1 MALDVNVSRLE
12 TSREHALVAQART
25 DAGAFGRLYDEYL
38 PRIYGFIARRTEDRA
53 AAEEL
58 TAAAF
63 RRALGAV
70 RNDDLSGTAF
80 GGFLYRVAASAV
92 VDQVRRA
99 RRPVPAGVRAS
110 DLDQGD
116 DRRVAEAIGS
126 EAASRAF
133 AAAVDRD
140 VLRRALQAIPE
151 GSRRVLM
158 LRYFD
163 GLEVD
168 EACAAL
174 NSARPAL
181 AVRLHRALR
190 ILRGALEQESVDA
203 TTDTRVHIGEPTDG
217 HDIPIAADLRRLDA
231 ELAES
236 GARARQMLHGRTQP
250 TNYFAIDLRA
260 RLLGAYSSDER
271 AGTATLDVTVPQSQ
285 TPALRPFPEPGR
297 GQTTLMPPLTPRL
310 VLGAPSLVVSARWAF
325 LAAAATGLLIAGAF
339 GSGAIPR

>member
-1 MALDVNVSRLE
+1 MALIVTVSRLE
-12 TSREHALVAQART
+12 TAREQALVARART
-25 DAGAFGRLYDEYL
+25 EATAFGTLYDEYL
-38 PRIYGFIARRTEDRA
+38 PKIYGFIARRIEDRA

-58 TAAAF
+58 TAATF

-70 RNDDLSGTAF
+70 RSDDVTGAAF

-92 VDQVRRA
+92 VDHA
-99 RRPVPAGVRAS
+99 RRSSRANPAKVRAS
-110 DLDQGD
+110 DLDEGD

-151 GSRRVLM
+151 GSRRVLL

-174 NSARPAL
+174 NSTRQGL

-190 ILRGALEQESVDA
+190 ILRGTLEQEAVDA
-203 TTDTRVHIGEPTDG
+203 
-217 HDIPIAADLRRLDA
+217 A
-231 ELAES
+231 
-236 GARARQMLHGRTQP
+236 
-250 TNYFAIDLRA
+250 
-260 RLLGAYSSDER
+260 
-271 AGTATLDVTVPQSQ
+271 
-285 TPALRPFPEPGR
+285 
-297 GQTTLMPPLTPRL
+297 
-310 VLGAPSLVVSARWAF
+310 
-325 LAAAATGLLIAGAF
+325 
-339 GSGAIPR
+339 

>member
-1 MALDVNVSRLE
+1 MALIVTVSRLE
-12 TSREHALVAQART
+12 TAREQALVARART
-25 DAGAFGRLYDEYL
+25 EATAFGTLYDEYL
-38 PRIYGFIARRTEDRA
+38 PRIYGFIARRIEDRA

-58 TAAAF
+58 TAATF

-70 RNDDLSGTAF
+70 RSDDVTGAAF

-92 VDQVRRA
+92 VDHARRSRRA
-99 RRPVPAGVRAS
+99 NQAKVRAS
-110 DLDQGD
+110 DLDEGD

-151 GSRRVLM
+151 GSRRVLL

-174 NSARPAL
+174 NSTRQGL

-190 ILRGALEQESVDA
+190 ILRGTLEQEAVDA
-203 TTDTRVHIGEPTDG
+203 
-217 HDIPIAADLRRLDA
+217 A
-231 ELAES
+231 
-236 GARARQMLHGRTQP
+236 
-250 TNYFAIDLRA
+250 
-260 RLLGAYSSDER
+260 
-271 AGTATLDVTVPQSQ
+271 
-285 TPALRPFPEPGR
+285 
-297 GQTTLMPPLTPRL
+297 
-310 VLGAPSLVVSARWAF
+310 
-325 LAAAATGLLIAGAF
+325 
-339 GSGAIPR
+339 